1 MHQAKRPTANGD
13 RRLLTVVQLLGAMP
27 KLAMIWRLQDAE
39 WRRERHA
46 PERRGERRR
55 HGTQRPGAVAPP
67 APAEGVP
74 VRLRHH

>member
-39 WRRERHA
+39 WRRERGSSDDSQSSGGSSGSTSSA
-46 PERRGERRR
+46 ATSGSTSSS
-55 HGTQRPGAVAPP
+55 GKTDKS
-67 APAEGVP
+67 
-74 VRLRHH
+74 